1 MDLYTLGTIPLSDI
15 GDRIKPLYEEKD
27 QIEADIKERQE
38 EVKAPD
44 ILSKADTQDILN
56 RYVDN
61 IDNADLSIKR
71 NLVQALI
78 RKIEIGTTPNTIKIY
93 WKFV

>member
-15 GDRIKPLYEEKD
+15 GDRIKPLYEEKA
-27 QIEADIKERQE
+27 QIQADIEKRRKEKKIPDVLS
-38 EVKAPD
+38 VK
-44 ILSKADTQDILN
+44 DTQEILN
-56 RYVDN
+56 RY
-61 IDNADLSIKR
+61 IDGIDTADLATKR

-78 RKIEIGTTPNTIKIY
+78 KKIEIGTKPNTLKIY